1 MNPTSTPAASVDD
14 VLIVGGGL
22 AGLSLAAALGHAGLR
37 VTVADRDA
45 PSRQLDE
52 SFDGRTTAIAYGS
65 QRLLAEIGVWA
76 RLAEDAEPIR
86 EIRVADGGSS
96 LFLHFDHREVAG
108 TDGAPF
114 GWIVENRRLRRALF
128 ERVAELPRVTHLAP
142 MAVETHAVEGE
153 TVVVTLADG
162 STRRARLLVGADG
175 RGSPTRERAGIG
187 TIGWPYHQT
196 AIVCVAGHELPHN
209 GIAVEHFLPPG
220 PFAILPMT
228 DAPPHS
234 EWGGMHRSSIVWT
247 ERPQTVEALLNA
259 DPARFDAELQRR
271 FGPHLGVVR
280 TLGRRFSYPLS
291 LLQARRFVAPRLAL
305 VGEAAHAIHPIAGQG
320 LNLGMRD
327 VAALAELVV
336 DQARLGLDI
345 GAPAL
350 LTAYARRRRVDA
362 LALSAATDVLDRL
375 FSNDIP
381 PIAAA
386 RRIGLAAVGQ
396 VPPLKRF
403 FMRYAMGQRA
413 GAGLDLP
420 RLVRGEK
427 L

>member
-1 MNPTSTPAASVDD
+1 MTSEKTTDD

-22 AGLSLAAALGHAGLR
+22 AGLSLAASLGHAGLR
-37 VTVADRDA
+37 VAVADRDA
-45 PSRQLDE
+45 PATQLDE
-52 SFDGRTTAIAYGS
+52 AFDGRTTAIAFGS
-65 QRLLAEIGVWA
+65 QRLLTEIGVWS
-76 RLAEDAEPIR
+76 RLEADAEPIR

-96 LFLHFDHREVAG
+96 LFLHFDHREVAPITG
-108 TDGAPF
+108 NAAPF

-128 ERVAELPRVTHLAP
+128 ERCAELPKVTHLAP
-142 MAVETHAVEGE
+142 MAVEDHAVEGE
-153 TVVVTLADG
+153 TVTARLADG

-175 RGSPTRERAGIG
+175 RTSPTRERAGIA
-187 TIGWPYHQT
+187 TIGWPYRQT
-196 AIVCVAGHELPHN
+196 AIVCVAGHEKPHN
-209 GIAVEHFLPPG
+209 GIAVEHFLAPG

-228 DAPPHS
+228 DAPD
-234 EWGGMHRSSIVWT
+234 GTHRSSIVWT
-247 ERPQTVEALLNA
+247 ERPETVEPLLAA
-259 DPARFDAELQRR
+259 DQATFDAELQRR
-271 FGPHLGVVR
+271 FGPHLGAVR

-291 LLQARRFVAPRLAL
+291 LLQARRFTAPRLAL

-327 VAALAELVV
+327 IAALAELIV
-336 DQARLGLDI
+336 DHARLGLDI
-345 GAPAL
+345 GSPAL
-350 LTAYARRRRVDA
+350 LQDYARRRRVDA

-396 VPPLKRF
+396 VPSLKRF

>member
-1 MNPTSTPAASVDD
+1 MTNQKTTDD

-45 PSRQLDE
+45 PATQLDE
-52 SFDGRTTAIAYGS
+52 GFDGRTTAIAFGS
-65 QRLLAEIGVWA
+65 QRLLTEIGVWP
-76 RLAEDAEPIR
+76 RLAADAEPIR

-96 LFLHFDHREVAG
+96 LFLHFDHREVAPTTG
-108 TDGAPF
+108 GAPF

-128 ERVAELPRVTHLAP
+128 ERVAELANVTHLAP
-142 MAVETHAVEGE
+142 MAIEDHAAEGE
-153 TVVVTLADG
+153 TVTARLADG

-175 RGSPTRERAGIG
+175 RLSPTRERAGIG
-187 TIGWPYHQT
+187 TIGWPYRQT
-196 AIVCVAGHELPHN
+196 AIVCVAGHEKPHD

-228 DAPPHS
+228 DGAD
-234 EWGGMHRSSIVWT
+234 GTHRSSIVWT
-247 ERPQTVEALLNA
+247 ERSETVEALLA
-259 DPARFDAELQRR
+259 SDQAAFDEELQRR
-271 FGPHLGVVR
+271 FGPHLGAVR
-280 TLGRRFSYPLS
+280 TLGRRFAYKLS
-291 LLQARRFVAPRLAL
+291 LLQARRFTAPRLAL

-327 VAALAELVV
+327 VAALAELIV
-336 DQARLGLDI
+336 DHARLGLDI
-345 GAPAL
+345 GSPTL
-350 LTAYARRRRVDA
+350 LSAYARRRRVDA
-362 LALSAATDVLDRL
+362 LALSAATDLLDRL

-396 VPPLKRF
+396 VPSLKRF